1 MVKQI
6 IVMNGGLIQNII
18 SEGDIDVTIVDYD
31 TEGADVGELMKVNE
45 DDAYV
50 FSPQVEVN
58 IDEVNEILTII
69 EKARAVSEVA
79 SE

>member
-1 MVKQI
+1 MKQI

-31 TEGADVGELMKVNE
+31 TEGADVKELMKVYK

-58 IDEVNEILTII
+58 IDEVNDILTII
-69 EKARAVSEVA
+69 EKARAVSEVE
-79 SE
+79 SQ